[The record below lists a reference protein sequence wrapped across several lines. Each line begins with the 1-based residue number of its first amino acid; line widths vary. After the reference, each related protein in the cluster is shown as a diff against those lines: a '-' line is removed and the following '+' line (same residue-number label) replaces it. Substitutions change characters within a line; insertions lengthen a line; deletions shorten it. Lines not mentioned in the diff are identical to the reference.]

1 MRKYRLAILECDTPV
16 EAVLEKLGT
25 YGTIYD
31 AFARRGL
38 KAYVQD
44 GGRSDIDLEVTTWNM
59 VDMGALPPLGQVDG
73 LMLTGSKHNA
83 FDDDPWILRLVD
95 YVREA
100 YESKNVTLVGIC
112 FGHQII
118 ARALGGQVER
128 NAGAWE
134 VSVDQVDLT
143 PEGQKVFGVEKI
155 HLHHMHQDIVK
166 TLPEGAV
173 NLGRSPVCE
182 IQGLYIPRRA
192 ITVQAHPE
200 FNDFIMSSILRKRH
214 GQGIFP
220 DDVYESG
227 MARAEK
233 QHDGLHVCKTFWR
246 FMLDE
251 L

>member
-1 MRKYRLAILECDTPV
+1 
-16 EAVLEKLGT
+16 
-25 YGTIYD
+25 
-31 AFARRGL
+31 
-38 KAYVQD
+38 
-44 GGRSDIDLEVTTWNM
+44 
-59 VDMGALPPLGQVDG
+59 
-73 LMLTGSKHNA
+73 
-83 FDDDPWILRLVD
+83 
-95 YVREA
+95 
-100 YESKNVTLVGIC
+100 
-112 FGHQII
+112 
-118 ARALGGQVER
+118 
-128 NAGAWE
+128 
-134 VSVDQVDLT
+134 
-143 PEGQKVFGVEKI
+143 
-155 HLHHMHQDIVK
+155 MHQDIVK

-173 NLGRSPVCE
+173 NLGSSPVCE

-192 ITVQAHPE
+192 IAVQAHPE